1 MHVTAVFQ
9 GIGNHD
15 PMKDRIYTDA
25 EMGNVVLRKNIRS
38 RRVSIRV
45 HPVRG
50 VTVTLPYFVP
60 YAEAIRFLRSKKEW
74 VMEVM
79 ERQKSASGGAV
90 ILSPEEV
97 EALRREAKKY
107 LPGRLA
113 VLAERYGFSYGRL
126 AVKNNRSNWGSC
138 SSKGNI
144 NLNLRLMQVPEHL
157 RDYVILHELCH
168 LRHHDH
174 GPAFHALLEQ
184 LCTDCFGLQC
194 TAASRSRFPVS
205 RALEKELKTYRLL

>member
-1 MHVTAVFQ
+1 
-9 GIGNHD
+9 
-15 PMKDRIYTDA
+15 MKGRIYTDA
-25 EMGNVVLRKNIRS
+25 EMGNVVLHKNIRS

-113 VLAERYGFSYGRL
+113 MLAARYGFSYGRL

-184 LCTDCFGLQC
+184 LCTDCFGLQR

-205 RALEKELKTYRLL
+205 RALEKELRTYRLL

>member
-97 EALRREAKKY
+97 EY
-107 LPGRLA
+107 LCDIA
-113 VLAERYGFSYGRL
+113 SYGDYGHANALDLQGTWKLSEPGVPKGEMVKDVRL
-126 AVKNNRSNWGSC
+126 GKKGSDTRIVIDLHAKAKTRYILT
-138 SSKGNI
+138 KGKK
-144 NLNLRLMQVPEHL
+144 RLDIRL
-157 RDYVILHELCH
+157 D
-168 LRHHDH
+168 
-174 GPAFHALLEQ
+174 
-184 LCTDCFGLQC
+184 
-194 TAASRSRFPVS
+194 
-205 RALEKELKTYRLL
+205 KTK

>member
-9 GIGNHD
+9 GIVNHD
-15 PMKDRIYTDA
+15 PMKGRIYTDA

-113 VLAERYGFSYGRL
+113 MLAARYGFSYGRL

-144 NLNLRLMQVPEHL
+144 NLNLRLMQVPEQL

-184 LCTDCFGLQC
+184 LCTDCFGLQR

-205 RALEKELKTYRLL
+205 RALEKELRTYRLL

>member
-1 MHVTAVFQ
+1 
-9 GIGNHD
+9 
-15 PMKDRIYTDA
+15 
-25 EMGNVVLRKNIRS
+25 MGNVVLRKNIRS

-113 VLAERYGFSYGRL
+113 VLAARYGFSYGRL

-184 LCTDCFGLQC
+184 LCTDCFGLQR